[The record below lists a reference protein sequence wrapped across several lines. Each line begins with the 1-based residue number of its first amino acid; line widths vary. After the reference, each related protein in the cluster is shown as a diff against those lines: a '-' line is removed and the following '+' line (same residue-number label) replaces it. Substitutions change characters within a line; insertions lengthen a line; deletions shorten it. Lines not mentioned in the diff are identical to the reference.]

1 MLTLHHTDA
10 QGRERFIAVSD
21 VRYLPKGPGER
32 AVVHF
37 VRCDGSNEATGFAN
51 GRVDLINEGGG
62 HDPPY
67 RAWHGARGQAAS
79 RLKI

>member
-51 GRVDLINEGGG
+51 GRVDLINEGGVTIRHIALG
-62 HDPPY
+62 TEHEDKPP
-67 RAWHGARGQAAS
+67 AG
-79 RLKI
+79 